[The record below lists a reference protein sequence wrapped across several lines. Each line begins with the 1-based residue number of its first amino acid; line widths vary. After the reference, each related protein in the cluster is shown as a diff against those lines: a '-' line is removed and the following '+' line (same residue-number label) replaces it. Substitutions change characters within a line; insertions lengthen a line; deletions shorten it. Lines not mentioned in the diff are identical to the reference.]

1 MGQANRSGFKT
12 KADASLRLGGLGA
25 VLGGTIGRAAQQIA
39 SRTAQAARKVAPNVP
54 NIPPPSR
61 PIPPMQPSK
70 PIPSPQLQFFANKP
84 ADAPKPPG
92 YDLRSQ
98 IQNLYDSVGGF
109 NKKLGQTFNGD
120 KQNNE
125 KEFLDV
131 GTEVQRGFQ
140 AATDATAKL
149 GNIFHRDKPY
159 VPPERP
165 DEDVLQRVREQVD
178 LALRDG
184 TWTPEEK
191 SQILQSYRNF
201 VQKFVADDEDDL
213 KSLNNWAVQSAF
225 KQLTAQARKAQDAD
239 QEQAG
244 GGFLNMFGLA
254 QEDPNKAPDDLGE
267 YYSGNLLSAADDKYA
282 QGFILSADA
291 GGWYKIQSIKDLRH
305 QIATEARD
313 NPAFAAKLIAG
324 MAAYGAYGGGT
335 DKYAG
340 QRIQFDKR
348 GNPVAAT
355 FNTDDENALGTFLS
369 AIAVDQEQAMNAQ
382 ELQPWDAIMDQH
394 AAQNSSIAATPSYG
408 KQGGGGGG
416 GYRRYG
422 HGYGGGYGGGGGGG
436 GGVSYTDSDQLKQLI
451 NGIARS
457 RLGMALNDQQIA
469 EFVADY
475 HSKEAAFVNARMA
488 GQSGMQLDPESQAA
502 AWLESHF
509 RDPMAAQQANTYI
522 SSLASFLLG
531 GSFGSQS

>member
-12 KADASLRLGGLGA
+12 KADSSLRLGGLGS
-25 VLGGTIGRAAQQIA
+25 VLGGTISRAAQQIA
-39 SRTAQAARKVAPNVP
+39 NRATTQAKRVAPGVRVV
-54 NIPPPSR
+54 PPPSR
-61 PIPPMQPSK
+61 PIPPMQPSL
-70 PIPSPQLQFFANKP
+70 PIPPMQAQFFASKP

-109 NKKLGQTFNGD
+109 NKKLGETFNGD

-149 GNIFHRDKPY
+149 GNVFHRDKPY

-165 DEDVLQRVREQVD
+165 GEDVLQRVREQVD

-201 VQKFVADDEDDL
+201 VQKFVTDDEDDL

-225 KQLTAQARKAQDAD
+225 KQLTQQARKAQDAD

-254 QEDPNKAPDDLGE
+254 QENPQASDDLGQ
-267 YYSGNLLSAADDKYA
+267 YYTGNLLSAADDKYA

-313 NPAFAAKLIAG
+313 NPEFAAKLIAG

-340 QRIQFDKR
+340 QRIQFDKH

-355 FNTDDENALGTFLS
+355 FNTDDEAALGTFLS

-394 AAQNSSIAATPSYG
+394 AAQNNGIGQAPSYG
-408 KQGGGGGG
+408 TGGGGGG
-416 GYRRYG
+416 GYRRYR
-422 HGYGGGYGGGGGGG
+422 HGYGGGGYGGGGGGG
-436 GGVSYTDSDQLKQLI
+436 GVTYTDSDQLKQLI

-475 HSKEAAFVNARMA
+475 HSKEAAFVTARQS